1 MKTYTATTALL
12 LRGDAVVA
20 RLCGANISIE
30 GQGRRITIAGRIE
43 GAKGWWC
50 ATGVPVRC
58 AWQVAQHQPTSA
70 WLETEGTVII
80 GKITGDQ
87 LRAEGRG
94 MVRPRS
100 T

>member
-1 MKTYTATTALL
+1 MKTYTSTTALL

-20 RLCGANISIE
+20 RLCGANITVEGRGKRITVAGGIE
-30 GQGRRITIAGRIE
+30 GERS
-43 GAKGWWC
+43 WWC

-58 AWQVAQHQPTSA
+58 AWQVAQHQPDSA
-70 WLETEGTVII
+70 WLETEHPVVI
-80 GKITGDQ
+80 GKISGAQ

-94 MVRPRS
+94 DVRPRS